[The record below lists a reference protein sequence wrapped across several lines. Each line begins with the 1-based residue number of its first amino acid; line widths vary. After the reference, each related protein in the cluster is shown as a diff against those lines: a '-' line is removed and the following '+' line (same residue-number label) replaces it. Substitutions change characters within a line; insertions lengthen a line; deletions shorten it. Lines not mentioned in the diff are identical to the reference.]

1 MEERKDP
8 AGARAQSGRGSSAQ
22 PRAAVK
28 DSPCVKDSARDTP
41 PFSKINMTI
50 DWLKLIAALALL
62 LTPVAWFHG
71 RGVHHR
77 DLSRDW
83 DGYWRATLTL
93 WTHAFDLVRAIL
105 GAWLLVEALNRAPG
119 AQGLLK
125 YGHWA
130 GRGIVLC
137 AATILQTVICR
148 ERDAM
153 NAPFAFVIGLVVS
166 LMPPLVA
173 ALGLVLG
180 GMVAFGTH
188 MRTLFFPVL
197 AVSSAGLGAL
207 FLGKKLPLDLA
218 GIGAAALLPWLLPVL
233 FHRHAV
239 CAYRARKRGKDLDPL
254 K

>member
-1 MEERKDP
+1 
-8 AGARAQSGRGSSAQ
+8 
-22 PRAAVK
+22 
-28 DSPCVKDSARDTP
+28 
-41 PFSKINMTI
+41 MTI
-50 DWLKLIAALALL
+50 DWLKLFAALALL
-62 LTPVAWFHG
+62 LPPVGWFHG

-83 DGYWRATLTL
+83 DGYWKATLKL
-93 WTHAFDLVRAIL
+93 WTHAFDLVRALL
-105 GAWLLVEALNRAPG
+105 GAWLLLEALNRAPG
-119 AQGLLK
+119 AQGFIK

-130 GRGIVLC
+130 VRGIILC
-137 AATILQTVICR
+137 VAVTLQTVICR

-166 LMPPLVA
+166 LLPPLVA
-173 ALGLVLG
+173 AVGLILG

-188 MRTLFFPVL
+188 MRTAFFPVL
-197 AVSSAGLGAL
+197 VISSAGLGAL

-218 GIGAAALLPWLLPVL
+218 AVGTAALLPWLLPVL

-239 CAYRARKRGKDLDPL
+239 CAYRARKRSNDLEPL